1 MDAKRT
7 KTIRDEVKQRS
18 YQLDTLNS
26 NLEPNININNCPDE
40 PLPGYSEELLEFAE
54 YYNFSIEWINL
65 DVANNN
71 ILKIAFYDAVDFLI
85 YEIDLHTFK
94 NFEIFL
100 KNWEINVP
108 IAWEYSSELDNNFA
122 KVEVEFNN
130 NGEIL
135 KAVCEIDIYEFEN

>member
-1 MDAKRT
+1 
-7 KTIRDEVKQRS
+7 
-18 YQLDTLNS
+18 
-26 NLEPNININNCPDE
+26 
-40 PLPGYSEELLEFAE
+40 SEELLEFAE

-71 ILKIAFYDAVDFLI
+71 TLKIAFYDAVDFLI
-85 YEIDLHTFK
+85 YEIDLSTFK

-100 KNWEINVP
+100 NNWEINVP

-130 NGEIL
+130 NGVIL